1 MSDYVIKD
9 EDFSSIR
16 KDLKVAIVTA
26 EFNED
31 YTSRLEKI
39 NVDFLKN
46 QWVEDITIFN
56 VPGALE
62 IPAMAKRIAE
72 ELEPDLVLCFGVVVR
87 GDTTHYD
94 LVTWE
99 SARGLMDLSLEYFDT
114 SFINGVLTCEDFD
127 QVEARIRPV
136 YAISGLKL
144 IKECQKLN

>member
-46 QWVEDITIFN
+46 Q
-56 VPGALE
+56 
-62 IPAMAKRIAE
+62 
-72 ELEPDLVLCFGVVVR
+72 
-87 GDTTHYD
+87 
-94 LVTWE
+94 
-99 SARGLMDLSLEYFDT
+99 
-114 SFINGVLTCEDFD
+114 
-127 QVEARIRPV
+127 
-136 YAISGLKL
+136 
-144 IKECQKLN
+144 